1 MTGHVVQDGSF
12 LLTKIAVSEHGNDRE
27 GVFWSALAEGL
38 FWDGGGLGTQG
49 LTQGLYKLKCQLLQ
63 IPGRGPE

>member
-1 MTGHVVQDGSF
+1 MHEGSFCFGMTGLVGD
-12 LLTKIAVSEHGNDRE
+12 E
-27 GVFWSALAEGL
+27 GGFV
-38 FWDGGGLGTQG
+38 TRG

>member
-1 MTGHVVQDGSF
+1 MT
-12 LLTKIAVSEHGNDRE
+12 
-27 GVFWSALAEGL
+27 GVFWSALAAGL
-38 FWDGGGLGTQG
+38 FWDGGGLVTQG